1 MFMIKST
8 LSIINPSLSLRK
20 RNSPQRKSI
29 LLKNNKPTNMA
40 LVALSWMT
48 APVATLR
55 AGAIALLVLLLS
67 ACSGVQVSTDY
78 DQDVDFNNLVR
89 YDWLPSESGY
99 SGAQG
104 DSPLMTERIVSAVDQ
119 QLNLQGYN
127 KALPADFFVNFGITT
142 AQRTDIRSYDNYG
155 GYGPG
160 WGWGMNYGYSG
171 MAGGYTETYVD
182 YYQQGTLIIDVI
194 DPESM
199 QLIWRGVG
207 TKRLPDSTNAAERD
221 KLVAEIVKSILA
233 KFPPQPAG

>member
-1 MFMIKST
+1 M
-8 LSIINPSLSLRK
+8 
-20 RNSPQRKSI
+20 
-29 LLKNNKPTNMA
+29 
-40 LVALSWMT
+40 
-48 APVATLR
+48 
-55 AGAIALLVLLLS
+55 
-67 ACSGVQVSTDY
+67 STDY
-78 DQDVDFNNLVR
+78 DQNVDFANLVT
-89 YDWLPSESGY
+89 YDWLPSESDY